1 MKNQAVFTFL
11 IVLMTIFSFGFGICK
26 YSCILYISQ
35 YLRVSTQHTTSL
47 YVLIIGADDEAS
59 KTEKDCATVIE
70 QTNCVNI
77 QCGNDCAY
85 FFPPETHGSCIT
97 PNHCR
102 CFYKSFYCQPDENV

>member
-11 IVLMTIFSFGFGICK
+11 IVLMTIFSFGFGI
-26 YSCILYISQ
+26 Y
-35 YLRVSTQHTTSL
+35 
-47 YVLIIGADDEAS
+47 DEAS